1 MSPDLRKISI
11 LSTIVEEYISSAL
24 PVGSRTVSK
33 KSHLDLSAANIRN
46 IMADLTEEGYL
57 QQPHT
62 SAGRIPTPK
71 GFRLYLDSCL
81 KLAPLSGEKQKNI
94 ARNITNAL

>member
-33 KSHLDLSAANIRN
+33 KSHLDLSAASIRN
-46 IMADLTEEGYL
+46 IMADLTEE
-57 QQPHT
+57 
-62 SAGRIPTPK
+62 
-71 GFRLYLDSCL
+71 
-81 KLAPLSGEKQKNI
+81 N
-94 ARNITNAL
+94 